1 MIYQGSVWS
10 FNIHLE
16 GRKDVGGSSTNV
28 PSNIKPM
35 QHVKEH
41 PDDLFIVSNSRL
53 FCTGCCEELCI
64 KKIIVKIIIIASAK
78 YKKGTER
85 LREKTAKEK
94 NIIII

>member
-1 MIYQGSVWS
+1 
-10 FNIHLE
+10 
-16 GRKDVGGSSTNV
+16 
-28 PSNIKPM
+28 M

-41 PDDLFIVSNSRL
+41 PDYLFIVSNSTL

-64 KKIIVKIIIIASAK
+64 KKINVNIIIIASTK